1 MVATRRTARLEP
13 EPEPEPEP
21 AVPAAAELAA
31 AEVSTPVSVKTPRR
45 RTKGSLQPEVIHES
59 RNEGLEDAETKSDL
73 GGPSE
78 AQATENGDKK
88 MHSAKSSAEPQA
100 DGDEAESNYSAMSE
114 LETPLFI
121 RITRR
126 RQIIIPY
133 QPDSPAKNRP
143 TKAALLSELS
153 KSQEEDVSEAE
164 SCSST
169 VSGICTTSATR
180 TTRSRKCKAKL
191 HPDPVCE
198 AQAEEVSD
206 AESWCSG
213 LCVEPSVT
221 SRRITRSMLMK
232 SQAETIRQTEKKV
245 SEVVLEDEKLTEDR
259 IKSQP
264 VVISDCEHV
273 TKSDSDTEQAS
284 SLSPNRYITQS
295 NKQPS
300 PCKTQC
306 QTESANTNPSDDPK
320 QVLIDSTPSSPK
332 ETGKSCTIASPKK
345 ETIKETH
352 LEIVE
357 NTEEMLEKERD
368 ITGKQCASLFLSDHG
383 SLDESFKSQRQTSPS
398 KTNTIPEYQKADIE
412 EATQRSFTHADEL
425 MAADKPSSTTTS
437 PQKGIHRSPIGDDSD
452 GDCEMSDINVDN
464 GEGQAELVT
473 KSSPPVTKRSCNE
486 EKSAELLL
494 SSDETDE
501 TENSDVEEVG
511 DVGENLYIAET
522 RNNKSSLN
530 KSLEDDSLHGELF
543 VIDTE
548 PDLGHSKKYY
558 LEQEERRSDAESKDE
573 ERRSDAERKDEESE
587 RDESSDLEDNEEEF
601 VDEDE
606 DASLLKNKKPN
617 ILHLSSSIDPGLD
630 IKRLGGLYISFDA
643 GKQKAGSSAIKQLK
657 GEKKDELLK
666 KSIITPDFEKKDCV
680 PPFKESIHQIKKQRK
695 AEREKTTGDGWFGM
709 KAPEMTNELKNDLKA
724 LKMRASMDPKRFY
737 KKNDRDG
744 LPKYFQVGTVVD
756 TPIDFYHARIPKKQR
771 KRTIVEELLA
781 DSEFRRYN
789 KRKYQEIMTEKAALA
804 AGKKNRKKKKFHK

>member
-1 MVATRRTARLEP
+1 MVATRRTARR
-13 EPEPEPEP
+13 EPEP
-21 AVPAAAELAA
+21 AGPAAAELAST
-31 AEVSTPVSVKTPRR
+31 EVSTPVSVKMPRR
-45 RTKGSLQPEVIHES
+45 RTKGNSQPEAIHES
-59 RNEGLEDAETKSDL
+59 QNEGLEDAETKSDL

-78 AQATENGDKK
+78 AQTTENRDKN
-88 MHSAKSSAEPQA
+88 MHSTKSSAESQA

-114 LETPLFI
+114 VETPLFI

-126 RQIIIPY
+126 RQITIPY

-143 TKAALLSELS
+143 SKAALLSELS
-153 KSQEEDVSEAE
+153 KSQDEDVSEAE

-169 VSGICTTSATR
+169 VSGICTASATR

-221 SRRITRSMLMK
+221 SRRITRSMLIK

-245 SEVVLEDEKLTEDR
+245 SEVVLEDETLTEDR

-284 SLSPNRYITQS
+284 SLSPNRYVTQS

-357 NTEEMLEKERD
+357 NSEEMLEKERD
-368 ITGKQCASLFLSDHG
+368 ITGKECASLFLSDHE
-383 SLDESFKSQRQTSPS
+383 SLDESFKSQRQTTPS
-398 KTNTIPEYQKADIE
+398 KRDTIPEYQKADIG

-425 MAADKPSSTTTS
+425 MVADKPSSTTTS
-437 PQKGIHRSPIGDDSD
+437 PQKGIHLSPTGDDSD
-452 GDCEMSDINVDN
+452 GDCKMSDICVDN

-473 KSSPPVTKRSCNE
+473 KSSPPVTKISCNKK
-486 EKSAELLL
+486 KSAELLL
-494 SSDETDE
+494 SSDESDE

-511 DVGENLYIAET
+511 DVGENLYLAET
-522 RNNKSSLN
+522 RNKKSSLN
-530 KSLEDDSLHGELF
+530 KSLENGSSHGELF

-548 PDLGHSKKYY
+548 PDLGHSKNYY

-573 ERRSDAERKDEESE
+573 ERRSDAENKDEESE

-606 DASLLKNKKPN
+606 DACLLKNKKPN
-617 ILHLSSSIDPGLD
+617 ILHLSSSIDPGLN

-657 GEKKDELLK
+657 GEKKEELLK

-680 PPFKESIHQIKKQRK
+680 PPFRESIHQIKKQRK

-724 LKMRASMDPKRFY
+724 LKMRASVDPKRFY

>member
-1 MVATRRTARLEP
+1 MVATRRAARRG
-13 EPEPEPEP
+13 PEP
-21 AVPAAAELAA
+21 AAPAAAELAS
-31 AEVSTPVSVKTPRR
+31 AEVNTPVSAKMSRR
-45 RTKGSLQPEVIHES
+45 RTKGNSQPEVIHES
-59 RNEGLEDAETKSDL
+59 QDEGLEDAETKSDL
-73 GGPSE
+73 GDPSE
-78 AQATENGDKK
+78 AQTKNRDKNV
-88 MHSAKSSAEPQA
+88 HSAKSSAEPQA
-100 DGDEAESNYSAMSE
+100 DGDEAESNYSAVSE

-126 RQIIIPY
+126 RQITIPY
-133 QPDSPAKNRP
+133 QPGSPAKNRP
-143 TKAALLSELS
+143 SKAALLSELS
-153 KSQEEDVSEAE
+153 KSQDEDVSEAE
-164 SCSST
+164 SSSST
-169 VSGICTTSATR
+169 VSGVCTTSATR
-180 TTRSRKCKAKL
+180 TMRSRKCKAKL

-213 LCVEPSVT
+213 LSVEPSVT
-221 SRRITRSMLMK
+221 TKRITRSMLMK

-245 SEVVLEDEKLTEDR
+245 SEVVLEDEKLNEDR
-259 IKSQP
+259 TESQP

-273 TKSDSDTEQAS
+273 IKSDSDTEQAS
-284 SLSPNRYITQS
+284 SLSSNRYVTQS
-295 NKQPS
+295 NEQPS

-332 ETGKSCTIASPKK
+332 ETGKRCTIESPKK

-352 LEIVE
+352 FEIVG
-357 NTEEMLEKERD
+357 NSEEMLEKERD
-368 ITGKQCASLFLSDHG
+368 ITGKESQLKSASLFLSDHE
-383 SLDESFKSQRQTSPS
+383 SLDESFKSQRQTTPRKS
-398 KTNTIPEYQKADIE
+398 KIIPEHQKADIE
-412 EATQRSFTHADEL
+412 EVTQRSFTHADEL
-425 MAADKPSSTTTS
+425 MVADKLTSTTSS
-437 PQKGIHRSPIGDDSD
+437 PQKSIHLSPIDDDPD
-452 GDCEMSDINVDN
+452 GDCKMSINVDN
-464 GEGQAELVT
+464 GEAQAELVT
-473 KSSPPVTKRSCNE
+473 KSSPHVTKRSCNKKE
-486 EKSAELLL
+486 SAVLLL
-494 SSDETDE
+494 SSDESNETD
-501 TENSDVEEVG
+501 NSDVEEVH
-511 DVGENLYIAET
+511 DVGENLYCAET
-522 RNNKSSLN
+522 RNQKSSLN
-530 KSLEDDSLHGELF
+530 KSLENDSSNGELF

-548 PDLGHSKKYY
+548 PGLSGNKKYY
-558 LEQEERRSDAESKDE
+558 LEQEDRRSDAESKDE
-573 ERRSDAERKDEESE
+573 ERRSDAESKDEESE
-587 RDESSDLEDNEEEF
+587 RDKESSDLEDNEEEF
-601 VDEDE
+601 IDEDE
-606 DASLLKNKKPN
+606 DAYLLKNKKPN
-617 ILHLSSSIDPGLD
+617 ILHLSSSIDPGLN

-657 GEKKDELLK
+657 GEKKEELLQ

-680 PPFKESIHQIKKQRK
+680 PPFRESIHQLKKQRK

-724 LKMRASMDPKRFY
+724 LKMRASMDPKHFY

>member
-1 MVATRRTARLEP
+1 MVATRRAARRGP
-13 EPEPEPEP
+13 E
-21 AVPAAAELAA
+21 PAAAELAS
-31 AEVSTPVSVKTPRR
+31 AEVSTPVSAKMSRR
-45 RTKGSLQPEVIHES
+45 RTKGNSQPEIIHES
-59 RNEGLEDAETKSDL
+59 QDEGLEDAETKSDL
-73 GGPSE
+73 GDPSE
-78 AQATENGDKK
+78 AQTTKNRDKNV
-88 MHSAKSSAEPQA
+88 HSAKSCVEPQA
-100 DGDEAESNYSAMSE
+100 DGDEAESNYSAVSE

-126 RQIIIPY
+126 RQITIPY

-143 TKAALLSELS
+143 SKAALLSELS
-153 KSQEEDVSEAE
+153 KSQDEDVSEAE

-169 VSGICTTSATR
+169 VSGVCTTSATR

-213 LCVEPSVT
+213 LCVEPTVT
-221 SRRITRSMLMK
+221 TKRITRSMLMK
-232 SQAETIRQTEKKV
+232 AQAETIRQTEKKV
-245 SEVVLEDEKLTEDR
+245 SEVVLEDETLTEDR

-264 VVISDCEHV
+264 VDISDCERV

-284 SLSPNRYITQS
+284 SLSSNRYVTQS

-332 ETGKSCTIASPKK
+332 ETGKSCTIESPKK

-352 LEIVE
+352 FETVD
-357 NTEEMLEKERD
+357 NSEEMLEKERD
-368 ITGKQCASLFLSDHG
+368 ITGKESQLKSASLFLSDHE
-383 SLDESFKSQRQTSPS
+383 SLDESFKSQRQTTPS
-398 KTNTIPEYQKADIE
+398 KSKIIPEHQKADIG

-425 MAADKPSSTTTS
+425 MVADKPTSTTSS
-437 PQKGIHRSPIGDDSD
+437 PQKGIYLSPVGGDSD
-452 GDCEMSDINVDN
+452 GDCKMSINVDN
-464 GEGQAELVT
+464 GESQAELVT
-473 KSSPPVTKRSCNE
+473 KSSPHVTKRSCNKKE
-486 EKSAELLL
+486 SAVLLL
-494 SSDETDE
+494 SSGECDE
-501 TENSDVEEVG
+501 TENSDVEEVS
-511 DVGENLYIAET
+511 DVGENLYCTET
-522 RNNKSSLN
+522 RNQKSSLN
-530 KSLEDDSLHGELF
+530 KSLENDSSHGELF

-548 PDLGHSKKYY
+548 PGLDGNKKYY
-558 LEQEERRSDAESKDE
+558 LEQEDRRSDAESKDE
-573 ERRSDAERKDEESE
+573 DRSDAESKDEESE

-601 VDEDE
+601 IDEDE
-606 DASLLKNKKPN
+606 HAYLLKKKKPN
-617 ILHLSSSIDPGLD
+617 ILHLSSSIDPGLN
-630 IKRLGGLYISFDA
+630 IKSLGGLYISFDA

-657 GEKKDELLK
+657 GEKKEELLQ

-680 PPFKESIHQIKKQRK
+680 PPFRESTHQIKKQRK

-724 LKMRASMDPKRFY
+724 LKMRASMDPKHFY

-781 DSEFRRYN
+781 DTEFRRYN

>member
-1 MVATRRTARLEP
+1 MVATRRAARR
-13 EPEPEPEP
+13 EPEP
-21 AVPAAAELAA
+21 AAPAAAELAS
-31 AEVSTPVSVKTPRR
+31 AEISTPVSAKMSRR
-45 RTKGSLQPEVIHES
+45 RTKGNSQPEVIHES
-59 RNEGLEDAETKSDL
+59 QDEGLEDAETKSDL
-73 GGPSE
+73 SDPSE
-78 AQATENGDKK
+78 AQTTKNRDKNV
-88 MHSAKSSAEPQA
+88 HSTKSSAEPQA
-100 DGDEAESNYSAMSE
+100 DGDEAESNYSAVSE

-126 RQIIIPY
+126 RQITIPY

-143 TKAALLSELS
+143 SKAALLSELS
-153 KSQEEDVSEAE
+153 KSQDEDVSEAE

-169 VSGICTTSATR
+169 VSGVCTTSTTR
-180 TTRSRKCKAKL
+180 TMRSRKCKAKL

-221 SRRITRSMLMK
+221 TKRITRSMLMK

-284 SLSPNRYITQS
+284 SLSPNRYVTQS

-332 ETGKSCTIASPKK
+332 ETGKRCTIASPKK
-345 ETIKETH
+345 ETIKETYF
-352 LEIVE
+352 EIVD
-357 NTEEMLEKERD
+357 NSEEMLEKERD
-368 ITGKQCASLFLSDHG
+368 ITGEESKLKSASLFLSDHE
-383 SLDESFKSQRQTSPS
+383 SLDESFKSQRQTTPS
-398 KTNTIPEYQKADIE
+398 KRNIIPEYQKADSG

-425 MAADKPSSTTTS
+425 VVADKPSSTTTS
-437 PQKGIHRSPIGDDSD
+437 PQKGIHLSPIGDDSD
-452 GDCEMSDINVDN
+452 DDCKMSDSNVDN

-473 KSSPPVTKRSCNE
+473 KSSPHVTKRSCNKN
-486 EKSAELLL
+486 KSPVLLL
-494 SSDETDE
+494 SSDESDE

-511 DVGENLYIAET
+511 DVGENLYCAET
-522 RNNKSSLN
+522 RNKKSSLN
-530 KSLEDDSLHGELF
+530 KSLENDSLHGELF

-548 PDLGHSKKYY
+548 PGLGSNKKYY
-558 LEQEERRSDAESKDE
+558 LEQEDRRSDAESKDE
-573 ERRSDAERKDEESE
+573 ERRSDAESKDEESE
-587 RDESSDLEDNEEEF
+587 RDEESSDLEDNQEEF

-606 DASLLKNKKPN
+606 DACLLKNKKPN

-657 GEKKDELLK
+657 GEKKEELLK

-680 PPFKESIHQIKKQRK
+680 PPFRESIHQIKKQRK

-724 LKMRASMDPKRFY
+724 LKMRASMDPKHFY

-756 TPIDFYHARIPKKQR
+756 SPIDFYHARIPKKQR